1 MDNEIRSILRSL
13 ELQNEAKAQDLS
25 IAYQRIANLEQQVA
39 DLSDPNSGSVDV
51 STETQVDFIRRIAAA
66 RTKFSK
72 EAQDI
77 VDAIDNPPAP
87 TPDPASVAP
96 VDPNAQASS

>member
-77 VDAIDNPPAP
+77 VDAIDAANQPVVEEP
-87 TPDPASVAP
+87 V
-96 VDPNAQASS
+96 VDPNA

>member
-39 DLSDPNSGSVDV
+39 DLSDPNSGSVDI
-51 STETQVDFIRRIAAA
+51 STETQVDFIRRVAEA

-77 VDAIDNPPAP
+77 VDAIDAANQPVVEEP
-87 TPDPASVAP
+87 V
-96 VDPNAQASS
+96 VDPNA

>member
-51 STETQVDFIRRIAAA
+51 STETQVDFIRRVAEA

-77 VDAIDNPPAP
+77 VDAIDAANQPVVEEP
-87 TPDPASVAP
+87 V
-96 VDPNAQASS
+96 VDPNA

>member
-39 DLSDPNSGSVDV
+39 DLSDPNSGSIDI
-51 STETQVDFIRRIAAA
+51 STETQVDFIRRVAEA

-77 VDAIDNPPAP
+77 VDAIDATQPVVEEP
-87 TPDPASVAP
+87 V
-96 VDPNAQASS
+96 VDPNA